1 MPTKS
6 KQSLVK
12 SASLEK
18 SIDSSLAALTAAN
31 DDGDKAITALS
42 KIAKTLG
49 AESKRY
55 SKKSATLS
63 RRKKTLATKFK
74 KSGDAATKKMLAAT
88 DKEIAAI
95 KKLAT
100 KCADAKSANTEELK
114 GLKAN
119 TKRSKAYLSV
129 LTKVDRILNKPKKK
143 KASKKRAK
151 KVVVEPEAEAE
162 AA

>member
-31 DDGDKAITALS
+31 DDGDKAIAALS

-55 SKKSATLS
+55 SKKRATLS
-63 RRKKTLATKFK
+63 RRRNTLAAKFK
-74 KSGDAATKKMLAAT
+74 KSSDAESKKMLVAT
-88 DKEIAAI
+88 DKEIAAV
-95 KKLAT
+95 KKLAD
-100 KCADAKSANTEELK
+100 KCTAAKSANSEELK

-143 KASKKRAK
+143 KAPKKRAK
-151 KVVVEPEAEAE
+151 KVVAE

>member
-31 DDGDKAITALS
+31 DDGDKAIAALS

-55 SKKSATLS
+55 SKKGSTLS
-63 RRKKTLATKFK
+63 RRKKTLSAKFK
-74 KSGDAATKKMLAAT
+74 KTADAATKKMIATT
-88 DKEIAAI
+88 DKEIAAV
-95 KKLAT
+95 KKLAA
-100 KCADAKSANTEELK
+100 KCSAAKSENSEELK

-143 KASKKRAK
+143 KARKKAVK
-151 KVVVEPEAEAE
+151 KVVAE